1 MGDRSS
7 VSLRARVDMLRLVV
21 QDPLRVAR
29 LIAVGRVAGM
39 LDRLVVVVKHLGYL
53 LIECELG
60 KSVR

>member
-39 LDRLVVVVKHLGYL
+39 LDRLVVVVKRLGYL